1 MITDLILYV
10 PPPAS
15 LHSCS
20 SFFPDRLDAREAI
33 IESSIIKNVS
43 TGQYVCK
50 LCNFGATNRTHVFC
64 HVESKHYQDATVQYA
79 CPYCQKVMY
88 TRNARASHV
97 SRYHKDE
104 RYRTTS

>member
-1 MITDLILYV
+1 MV
-10 PPPAS
+10 RPPRHPLAFTTAP
-15 LHSCS
+15 HY
-20 SFFPDRLDAREAI
+20 FPDRLDAREAV
-33 IESSIIKNVS
+33 IESSIIKNVA

-88 TRNARASHV
+88 TRNARASHI

-104 RYRTTS
+104 RYRTAS